1 MVVWVPAMVV
11 TPPDG
16 HDGHSGDDFYEN
28 HDDHDDHDVDDNHD
42 DHDDHYGCAL
52 PPLAHLATSPVAQ
65 VCFRPLFTSRS
76 VPSYGDC
83 AFVVAALALA
93 PLPAG

>member
-16 HDGHSGDDFYEN
+16 HDGHSGDDVHDDY
-28 HDDHDDHDVDDNHD
+28 DDHDDQ
-42 DHDDHYGCAL
+42 YGCAP

-65 VCFRPLFTSRS
+65 VSFRPLLTSSS

-93 PLPAG
+93 PLPAR